1 MCRSAEA
8 LRQDAEGRQ
17 DGARG
22 SVRTSREAGRD
33 RRTQGPAV
41 QGKESMWWGQDGTQQ
56 DSEPGR
62 AVDPSMSQT
71 DPLATVWGADWV
83 RGTRGGRDTS

>member
-1 MCRSAEA
+1 M
-8 LRQDAEGRQ
+8 LRA
-17 DGARG
+17 ARTVSVAG
-22 SVRTSREAGRD
+22 VRTSREAGRGLG
-33 RRTQGPAV
+33 TQGPAV
-41 QGKESMWWGQDGTQQ
+41 HSKESVGSGREGTQQ

>member
-1 MCRSAEA
+1 MQRA
-8 LRQDAEGRQ
+8 
-17 DGARG
+17 ARTVRVAG
-22 SVRTSREAGRD
+22 VRTSREAGRD

-62 AVDPSMSQT
+62 AVDPDTSQT
-71 DPLATVWGADWV
+71 DP
-83 RGTRGGRDTS
+83 RRGRDTS